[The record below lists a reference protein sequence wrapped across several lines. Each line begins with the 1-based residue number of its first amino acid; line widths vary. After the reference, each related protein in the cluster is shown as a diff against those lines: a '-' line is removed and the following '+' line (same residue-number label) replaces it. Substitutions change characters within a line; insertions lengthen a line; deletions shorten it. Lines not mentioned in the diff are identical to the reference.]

1 MVPWTC
7 FEMWRPCFP
16 HGVHHYRIVLR
27 GKSYDAEKNG
37 KIIGQFAELEPA
49 QRCIEASAQRAEAWR
64 ARRMARSWERPG
76 CSRAH
81 ASGLIQA
88 A

>member
-37 KIIGQFAELEPA
+37 KLIGQFAELEPA
-49 QRCIEASAQRAEAWR
+49 QRCIEASAQRAGRGERGGWPGSWR
-64 ARRMARSWERPG
+64 RRAQR
-76 CSRAH
+76 
-81 ASGLIQA
+81 
-88 A
+88 